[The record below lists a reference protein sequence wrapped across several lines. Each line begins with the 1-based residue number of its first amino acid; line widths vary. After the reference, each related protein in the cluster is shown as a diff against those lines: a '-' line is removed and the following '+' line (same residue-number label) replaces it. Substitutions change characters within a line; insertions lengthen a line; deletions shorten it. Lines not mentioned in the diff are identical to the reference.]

1 MMKILY
7 IGPWASD
14 QALFGRKAANQA
26 ATAWSRGLLDALS
39 EAGCSVRV
47 CTHCREQIWPMG
59 ELRPGDKRDFFE
71 SCPVRF
77 SRYWN
82 IPRLRDFS
90 LMGAYRK
97 MIRDEVAECRPD
109 VVLLY
114 NMEPYHA
121 SAAEVLTELGVRWIP
136 MILDENEVG
145 ACGWELFS
153 QRVKDAAGLIFLSHW
168 GFANCPVALP
178 KLHLDGGVRSPG
190 GQAYTDLQKSGQKT
204 VVYSGVYDAGY
215 GGLTRLFEI
224 FSAVSDQSCRFLL
237 TGKDA
242 KGNLKRYLRQ
252 EPRAAYCGFVSRD
265 ELQRIHA
272 QATVFVNP
280 RPRESS
286 ENRMTFPSKLLE
298 YLAYGKPVVSTW
310 TEGLAPEYRDVLLVP
325 EGNTPEAFAR
335 LIDEALNYSRDE
347 QLALQQRIVA
357 WVSAHTWKEQGKRLV
372 KFLSTN

>member
-1 MMKILY
+1 MKILY

-14 QALFGRKAANQA
+14 LALFGRKAANQA
-26 ATAWSRGLLDALS
+26 ATAWSRGLLDALV
-39 EAGCSVRV
+39 EGGCSVRV
-47 CTHCREQIWPMG
+47 CTHCREQLWPLG
-59 ELRPGDKRDFFE
+59 ELRPGNENDFFDT
-71 SCPVRF
+71 CPVRF

-90 LMGAYRK
+90 LMDAYQK
-97 MIRDEVAECRPD
+97 MIRDEVAECPPD

-114 NMEPYHA
+114 NMEPYYV

-145 ACGWELFS
+145 ARGWERFS
-153 QRVKDAAGLIFLSHW
+153 KRVKDASGLIFLSYW

-178 KLHLDGGVRSPG
+178 KLHLDGGVRSASV
-190 GQAYTDLQKSGQKT
+190 QALTDLPDGAPKT
-204 VVYSGVYDAGY
+204 VVYSGVYDEGY
-215 GGLTRLFEI
+215 GGLSRLFEI
-224 FSAVSDQSCRFLL
+224 FSAVADQSCRFLL

-252 EPRAAYCGFVSRD
+252 EPRAEYCGFVSRD
-265 ELQRIHA
+265 ALQRIHA

-280 RPRESS
+280 RPREAS

-298 YLAYGKPVVSTW
+298 YLSYGKPVVSTW
-310 TEGLAPEYRDVLLVP
+310 TEGLASEYRDVLLVP

-335 LIDEALNYSRDE
+335 LIDEALYYSRDE
-347 QLALQQRIVA
+347 QLELKQRILA
-357 WVSAHTWKEQGKRLV
+357 WASAHTWKEQAKRLV
-372 KFLSTN
+372 AFIKL

>member
-1 MMKILY
+1 MKILY

-14 QALFGRKAANQA
+14 LALFGRKAANQA
-26 ATAWSRGLLDALS
+26 ATTWSRGLLEALI
-39 EAGCSVRV
+39 EGGCSVRV
-47 CTHCREQIWPMG
+47 CTHCREQLWPMG
-59 ELRPGDKRDFFE
+59 ELWPGENNDFFE

-90 LMGAYRK
+90 LMDAYRK
-97 MIRDEVAECRPD
+97 MIRDEVADCRPD

-121 SAAEVLTELGVRWIP
+121 AAAEVLTGLGVRCIP

-145 ACGWELFS
+145 ACGWEHFS
-153 QRVKDAAGLIFLSHW
+153 QRVKDAAGLIFLSYW
-168 GFANCPVALP
+168 GFANCPMALP
-178 KLHLDGGVRSPG
+178 KLHLDGGVRSASV
-190 GQAYTDLQKSGQKT
+190 QALTDLQNCGQKT
-204 VVYSGVYDAGY
+204 VVYSGVYDEGY
-215 GGLTRLFEI
+215 GGLTRLFDI
-224 FSAVSDQSCRFLL
+224 FAAVTDQSCRFIL

-252 EPRAAYCGFVSRD
+252 EPRAEYCGFVSRD

-280 RPRESS
+280 RPSEAS

-310 TEGLAPEYRDVLLVP
+310 TEGLAPEYRKVLLVP
-325 EGNTPEAFAR
+325 EGNTPEAFGR
-335 LIDEALNYSRDE
+335 LIDEALNYSCDE
-347 QLALQQRIVA
+347 QNALQRRILT
-357 WVSAHTWKEQGKRLV
+357 WGSSHTWKEQAKRLV
-372 KFLSTN
+372 EFVEKF